1 MTKQVTRYEVREYIG
16 NDYSRQIGC
25 RLRTR
30 QDAGRIVKILKAAGR
45 SVFAAPIKIA
55 A

>member
-16 NDYSRQIGC
+16 NDYSKQIGR

-30 QDAGRIVKILKAAGR
+30 QDASRIVKILKSSGR